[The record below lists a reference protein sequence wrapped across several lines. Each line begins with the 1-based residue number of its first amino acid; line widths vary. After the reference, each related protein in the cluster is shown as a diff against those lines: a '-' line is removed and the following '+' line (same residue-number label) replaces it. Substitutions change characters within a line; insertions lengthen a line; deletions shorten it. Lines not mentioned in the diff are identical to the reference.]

1 VQQADIFYIIKN
13 SENCDIFHYYIC
25 NWFYCVLHLVL
36 LPEDGSRLPKRAVQ
50 TTDCITIGFIT
61 NFDLNPGNIQVMFV
75 Y

>member
-1 VQQADIFYIIKN
+1 
-13 SENCDIFHYYIC
+13 
-25 NWFYCVLHLVL
+25 VL